1 MTGNSLTS
9 SRLPALR
16 QCRTGIETPPLPPA
30 APVHPAHG
38 CRTASWPPGAVAG
51 AWGGRC
57 ADPGLAARAW
67 ARRAPP
73 SRVSGATGSRLRCA
87 RSSVPQ
93 TRLETEFRDATGAA
107 PRSAGCRGGGRREAG
122 ARAGECCP
130 GRPSRSGPEPRRGRG
145 LRFQAGLGDHA
156 PRPPP
161 QLQTPHGSARTP
173 ATSCQSSL
181 GPDAKWFVGP
191 VE

>member
-51 AWGGRC
+51 ARGGRC

-67 ARRAPP
+67 AGRAPP

-107 PRSAGCRGGGRREAG
+107 PRSSGCRGRGQVRPARGRASVVPGDPLAAAQSRAMAG
-122 ARAGECCP
+122 V
-130 GRPSRSGPEPRRGRG
+130 SVSRRGWAITPPAPCPSCR
-145 LRFQAGLGDHA
+145 LRTEA
-156 PRPPP
+156 PELRPP
-161 QLQTPHGSARTP
+161 AV
-173 ATSCQSSL
+173 SL
-181 GPDAKWFVGP
+181 P
-191 VE
+191 